1 MTQRGSA
8 AKQFEKR
15 IREIYIK
22 FPSST
27 ILWTSRHTNGI
38 HKSSV
43 LEISIYISVQL
54 IRCRQTQ

>member
-22 FPSST
+22 FPSSK
-27 ILWTSRHTNGI
+27 ILCTSRHTNGI